1 MTDARALTV
10 TLGGRWYQ
18 SYGTAPCPVCQPE
31 RERDQN
37 ALTIAQSSGGQL
49 LLHCKKSGCDFREI
63 IRAAGISRGR
73 PVFLSRDV
81 LSGRDQTRRTVAD
94 KREGQAKAVW
104 RETVPLAGTLADTY
118 LRSRAV
124 TCSTPETLRFHPYCW
139 HMSARRLPA
148 MVGLVQGSGGF
159 AIHRTWLASDGSG
172 KAAVNP
178 DKAML
183 GSVAGG
189 AVRLTKG
196 PGPLVVAEGIE
207 TALSLASGLLDG
219 PAKIWAA
226 LSASGMSGL
235 NLPPSPHKLIVASD
249 GDSTGQRVAGKLA
262 ERAQAMGWEVS
273 LLQAPDSLDWND
285 YLKMEG
291 ITNENP

>member
-1 MTDARALTV
+1 MRDARALTE

-37 ALTIAQSSGGQL
+37 ALTIAQGRGVQI

-63 IRAAGISRGR
+63 IRAAGISGRR

-81 LSGRDQTRRTVAD
+81 PSSRDQTRRTIAAT
-94 KREGQAKAVW
+94 REGQAKAVW
-104 RETVPLAGTLADTY
+104 RETLPLAGTLADTY
-118 LRSRAV
+118 LRSRAI
-124 TCSTPETLRFHPYCW
+124 TCSPPKTLRFHPACW
-139 HMSARRLPA
+139 HMSSHRLPA
-148 MVGLVQGSGGF
+148 MVGLVEGGGGF

-189 AVRLTKG
+189 AVRLTIG
-196 PGPLVVAEGIE
+196 PGPLVVSEGIE
-207 TALSLASGLLDG
+207 TALSLASGLLNG
-219 PAKIWAA
+219 PAHIWAA
-226 LSASGMSGL
+226 LSASGMAGL
-235 NLPPSPHKLIVASD
+235 KLPPCPHKLIVASD

-262 ERAQAMGWEVS
+262 ERAQTMGWEVS
-273 LLQAPDSLDWND
+273 LLQAPDGLDWND